1 MIPRN
6 SEDSIPPSGSG
17 PAFGTLPDLYALR
30 ARLAPEEA
38 AYWTTGSKGRW
49 TPTTWG
55 AFWHSAHTLARALKY
70 HGLEPGMR
78 VGIMLPT
85 SLAWECL
92 QLAALLTGAVV
103 IGFDGHDEP
112 ARRSRMAQIAAL
124 DVLVVPSLVEA
135 RAFDAEIRSSLRL
148 LIVQDEGV
156 ASDASAA
163 VAQEAP
169 PILSL
174 QALRTQPSGA
184 SLPVL
189 TPDALAMVIFTSG
202 STGEPR
208 AIGYTHF
215 QALCAVNAILAAY
228 PDIQRGDRL
237 VCWLP
242 LSNLFQR
249 VLNFCAAGR
258 GASTFFVEDPRRI
271 VEVLPEIRPQ
281 VFIGVPRFYEK
292 LQAGITQS
300 IARRAR
306 WVRWVA
312 NWAFAR
318 PVTTKPKRTCRL
330 LDSIA
335 ERLVFR
341 SIRAVLGGEIRFLV
355 SGSAPFPGWLARWF
369 ERCGL
374 PVMEAYGLSENVVP
388 IALNTPASRRTGSVG
403 RVLAPN
409 EVRLGADGEV
419 FVRGPGCAEAYLGD
433 SSSLLDTDGWLSTG
447 DLGRFTEDGFLE
459 LVGRRVEVFKLS
471 TGRKVAPAR
480 VEAALARSDLIDQAM
495 VVGAAQKCTLAIV
508 TLSPEAATLN
518 QEIIT
523 ARLLAEIPQR
533 MAGIEDWLIPA
544 ALLVRRA
551 PFTIA
556 GNELTANLKLRR
568 QVIANRHLDAVRE
581 IYREIDEGGP
591 LSNHGQ
597 DWFVVKSPAPG
608 SAS

>member
-1 MIPRN
+1 MIPR
-6 SEDSIPPSGSG
+6 SPEELMSSSGSE
-17 PAFGTLPDLYALR
+17 PALVTLPDLYALR

-85 SLAWECL
+85 SLGWECL
-92 QLAALLTGAVV
+92 QLAALLNGAAV

-124 DVLVVPSLVEA
+124 DVLVVPSLIDA
-135 RAFDAEIRSSLRL
+135 RAFGVEILRSLRL
-148 LIVQDEGV
+148 LIVRDEG
-156 ASDASAA
+156 AAPDATAA
-163 VAQEAP
+163 MEEKGP

-174 QALRTQPSGA
+174 QALRTQTS
-184 SLPVL
+184 SVLLPVL
-189 TPDALAMVIFTSG
+189 SPDALAMVIFTSG

-208 AIGYTHF
+208 AIGYTHC
-215 QALCAVNAILAAY
+215 QVLGAVNAILSAY
-228 PDIQRGDRL
+228 PDIRRGDRL

-258 GASTFFVEDPRRI
+258 GANTFFVEDPRRI

-281 VFIGVPRFYEK
+281 VFIGVPRFFEK
-292 LQAGITQS
+292 LQAGIVQTLAQ
-300 IARRAR
+300 RAR

-318 PVTTKPKRTCRL
+318 PVPPAAQRTGKL

-335 ERLVFR
+335 DRLVFR

-374 PVMEAYGLSENVVP
+374 PVLEAYGLSENVVP

-419 FVRGPGCAEAYLGD
+419 FVRGPGCAQGYLGD
-433 SSSLLDTDGWLSTG
+433 SSSLLDTEGWLSTG

-508 TLSPEAATLN
+508 TLSPEAAALN
-518 QEIIT
+518 QQIIT
-523 ARLLAEIPQR
+523 ARLLAEIPQHL
-533 MAGIEDWLIPA
+533 AGIEDWLIPA

-556 GNELTANLKLRR
+556 GDELTTNLKLRR
-568 QVIANRHLDAVRE
+568 QIIANRHLDVIRQ
-581 IYREIDEGGP
+581 IYREIDEGDP

-597 DWFVVKSPAPG
+597 DWFVVKSRAQG
-608 SAS
+608 RVS